1 MPVPVAADPASLVAL
16 DRYPVNDLAAA
27 APVIADARASLRARG
42 VAILP
47 GFVRPEAIEIMVA
60 EADELAGRG
69 NHQDV
74 EGSPYL
80 GLPDES
86 FPVGH
91 PRRYGSRSALTAVAY
106 DLFPA
111 ESLLRAL
118 YEWDAL
124 MVFVGALLDRSPL
137 YRYADPFGALN
148 QASMFAGDELGW
160 HFDQTDFVVSI
171 ALQSSEEGGDFENV
185 ARLRAPDD
193 ERYDEVAAV
202 LAGAMP
208 QRVETLPM
216 VPGTLMVFEGRR
228 SLHRVTP
235 IVGDRPRHVALLA
248 YDTEPGTD
256 STELLKL
263 VRYGRLPETAR

>member
-1 MPVPVAADPASLVAL
+1 MPVPVATDPASLVAI
-16 DRYPVNDLAAA
+16 DRYPVNDLDAA
-27 APVIADARASLRARG
+27 APVIAAAREALTERG

-47 GFVRPEAIEIMVA
+47 GFVRSEALEVMVD
-60 EADELAGRG
+60 EADELAQLG

-86 FPVGH
+86 YPVGH
-91 PRRYGSRSALTAVAY
+91 PKRFGSRSALTAVAY

-124 MVFVGALLDRSPL
+124 MAFVGALLDRAPL

-148 QASMFAGDELGW
+148 QASMFSGDELGW

-185 ARLRAPDD
+185 ALLRAPDD
-193 ERYDEVAAV
+193 ERYDDVAAV
-202 LAGAMP
+202 LTGAAP
-208 QRVETLPM
+208 ERVETLPM

-235 IVGDRPRHVALLA
+235 IVGDCARHVALLA

-256 STELLKL
+256 STDLLKL
-263 VRYGRLPETAR
+263 VRYGRLPETSP